1 MDIDKKVIEIT
12 IVSDKETASAI
23 LEELESIGIEYSN
36 SIAGRR
42 DLLQERKGL
51 FKMLGTGNSILHDPI
66 TIITFLI
73 SPEMEQ
79 ATINFIIEKGGLKIP
94 GRGSVFSKDIT
105 LLKAH
110 ERCRE
115 NKTLNIDMEFEKRIL
130 YSDLTGI
137 CCIAQKGDGDLLAKV
152 GLETGSGVPAI
163 TLGAGTGL
171 RDKIGLWRIAIPAEK
186 EIVNLVATSHNAE
199 NVMDMMI
206 NIGAIDQPGKGF
218 IYLYPIRTGLV
229 DVKAYVGLARQAASI
244 EQIVS
249 VIDEI
254 KGGTRWRRREF
265 SKYPLVGRKR
275 NYLSDLVNF
284 TLICNEGRSTD
295 LISAAMDAGA
305 GGATTSKLK
314 YRSTEKSES
323 NEIPPAR
330 EISEMIISENQ
341 IETVVKA
348 LEERGAL
355 DDNTHGQMFYSI
367 VPKAYTYTRKS
378 VSAK

>member
-12 IVSDKETASAI
+12 IVSDKEIASAI

-51 FKMLGTGNSILHDPI
+51 LKMLGTGKSILHDPI

-73 SPEMEQ
+73 SSEMEQ
-79 ATINFIIEKGGLKIP
+79 TIINCIIEKGGLNIP
-94 GRGSVFSKDIT
+94 GRGSVFSKDVT
-105 LLKAH
+105 LIKAH
-110 ERCRE
+110 EQCQE
-115 NKTLNIDMEFEKRIL
+115 NKILNIDIEFEKKGL

-137 CCIAQKGDGDLLAKV
+137 CCIAQKGDGDPLAKV

-163 TLGAGTGL
+163 TLGIGTGL
-171 RDKIGLWRIAIPAEK
+171 RDKIGLWRVAIPAEK
-186 EIVNLVATSHNAE
+186 EIVNLVTTSHNAE
-199 NVMDMMI
+199 NVMEMMI
-206 NIGAIDQPGKGF
+206 DIGALDQPGKGF
-218 IYLYPIRTGLV
+218 IYLYPIKMGLV
-229 DVKAYVGLARQAASI
+229 NVKAYVGLSRQAASI

-265 SKYPLVGRKR
+265 SKYPSAGKKRK
-275 NYLSDLVNF
+275 YLNDLVNF
-284 TLICNEGRSTD
+284 ILICNEGRTTD
-295 LISAAMDAGA
+295 LIRAAMDAGA

-323 NEIPPAR
+323 NKISPAR
-330 EISEMIISENQ
+330 EISEMIISEKQ

-348 LEERGAL
+348 LEESGAL
-355 DDNTHGQMFYSI
+355 DDNTHGQMFYSM

-378 VSAK
+378 VPA

>member
-1 MDIDKKVIEIT
+1 MEIDKKVIEIT
-12 IVSDKETASAI
+12 IVSDKKIALDI
-23 LEELESIGIEYSN
+23 IEELESIGIEYSN

-51 FKMLGTGNSILHDPI
+51 LKMLGVGNSILHDPM
-66 TIITFLI
+66 TIINFLV
-73 SPEMEQ
+73 SSEMEQ
-79 ATINFIIEKGGLKIP
+79 AIINYIIEKGGLKTP
-94 GRGSVFSKDIT
+94 GRGSVFSKDVI

-115 NKTLNIDMEFEKRIL
+115 NNTLNVDMEYEKRIL
-130 YSDLTGI
+130 YSDLIGI

-152 GLETGSGVPAI
+152 GLDTGSGVPAI
-163 TLGAGTGL
+163 TLGTGTGL

-186 EIVNLVATSHNAE
+186 EIVNLVTTSHNAE
-199 NVMDMMI
+199 NVMEMMI
-206 NIGAIDQPGKGF
+206 NIGALDQPGKGF
-218 IYLYPIRTGLV
+218 IYLYPIRTGMV
-229 DVKAYVGLARQAASI
+229 DVKAYVGLRRQAASI

-265 SKYPLVGRKR
+265 SKYPSVGKKR
-275 NYLSDLVNF
+275 NYLGDLVNF
-284 TLICNEGRSTD
+284 ILICNEGRTAD
-295 LISAAMDAGA
+295 LIRAAMAAGA

-330 EISEMIISENQ
+330 EISEMIIYENQ
-341 IETVVKA
+341 IETVAKA
-348 LEERGAL
+348 LEENGAL

-367 VPKAYTYTRKS
+367 VPKAYTYTRKNVS
-378 VSAK
+378 V